1 MKSLRLP
8 DAPVSVA
15 DGVLARMSA
24 VAAGVAVAAAA
35 RPALATAPVAVVLAA
50 AAAAQQALTASA
62 IWTGAGAVVVCGYVM
77 EAETADATPAE
88 SLTVLFL
95 AAEVVGQ
102 ASVAAAVVTEVTTV
116 SEPKF
121 EIMTVICRA

>member
-1 MKSLRLP
+1 MKSLQLP

-35 RPALATAPVAVVLAA
+35 RPALATAPVVLAA

-95 AAEVVGQ
+95 AAEIVGQ

-116 SEPKF
+116 SEPEF
-121 EIMTVICRA
+121 EIMTAICRA